1 MTTIYGNEFTKD
13 LPPPARVKASDEV
26 GELLVFAVT
35 ILAQW
40 TNRQCHYNLVIKGYM
55 VAELDQAS
63 RLLAKIKQDEMY
75 GKAIQVVKEV
85 IAELMWANS
94 IDNFLTIL
102 EGKEAQW
109 QADNDIDQLVGS
121 FFSEVRLKG
130 NEVLET
136 LSRGDN
142 NVRF

>member
-1 MTTIYGNEFTKD
+1 
-13 LPPPARVKASDEV
+13 
-26 GELLVFAVT
+26 
-35 ILAQW
+35 
-40 TNRQCHYNLVIKGYM
+40 
-55 VAELDQAS
+55 
-63 RLLAKIKQDEMY
+63 MY

-142 NVRF
+142 DVRF